1 MASLREKMRA
11 RGELLLAHAPILTLG
26 CTLIT
31 TLSLMTLATTSVLS
45 TALLIKQTE
54 KNTSVGSTSG
64 LLESLEVKAGEFV
77 VKVTG
82 NSTTEVLTTLRE
94 MLKSMD
100 AIPLKDASY
109 HYMEPKAM

>member
-45 TALLIKQTE
+45 TASLIKQTE
-54 KNTSVGSTSG
+54 KNTSEGSTSG
-64 LLESLEVKAGEFV
+64 LLESLEVRAGGFV
-77 VKVTG
+77 VKATG
-82 NSTTEVLTTLRE
+82 KNTTEVLTTLKMMLQNME
-94 MLKSMD
+94 MIPSKEESSQY
-100 AIPLKDASY
+100 IPLKG
-109 HYMEPKAM
+109 M